1 MAQEHVYLVDDN
13 SEIRFHL
20 KGLLV
25 QKGYS
30 VHDFDGAQAFID
42 KLEELI
48 RPCVLVVDMRMPKLS
63 GLDLQH
69 QLKLR
74 NIFLPVIF
82 ISGES
87 HHQEIIDA
95 MKSGA
100 IEFLWK
106 PFQSE
111 HLIAAISRGLAL
123 DIANTNIQKRKAKL
137 QKLQAELSPR
147 ENEIFLLILKGLGNK
162 EIGERLGI
170 FSDTAKKHRAHVLE
184 KMQADN
190 LHALLRLW
198 DGIDPAETRPSIQN
212 FIPTPD

>member
-1 MAQEHVYLVDDN
+1 MAKEHVYLVDDN

-25 QKGYS
+25 QKGFN
-30 VHDFDGAQAFID
+30 VHDFDGAQPFLEGLE
-42 KLEELI
+42 KLI
-48 RPCVLVVDMRMPKLS
+48 HPCVLVVDMRMPNLS

-74 NIFLPVIF
+74 NIFIPTIF

-111 HLIAAISRGLAL
+111 HLIAAIDRGLAL
-123 DIANTNIQKRKAKL
+123 DVQHTHIQERKSKL
-137 QKLQAELSPR
+137 YALQSNLTR
-147 ENEIFLLILKGLGNK
+147 QENKIFQLMLKGLGNK
-162 EIGERLGI
+162 DIGKKLGI
-170 FSDTAKKHRAHVLE
+170 FSDTVKKHRTQVLN
-184 KMQADN
+184 KMQVN
-190 LHALLRLW
+190 KLHELLILW
-198 DGIDPAETRPSIQN
+198 DGIEPQV
-212 FIPTPD
+212 

>member
-20 KGLLV
+20 KGLLI
-25 QKGYS
+25 QKGYK
-30 VHDFDGAQAFID
+30 VQDFDGAQSFID
-42 KLEELI
+42 GVEKLVH
-48 RPCVLVVDMRMPKLS
+48 PCVLVVDMRMPKLS

-74 NIFLPVIF
+74 NVFIPTIF

-87 HHQEIIDA
+87 QHQEIIDA

-111 HLIAAISRGLAL
+111 HLIAAIDRGLAL
-123 DIANTNIQKRKAKL
+123 DLENTNIQNRKTKL
-137 QKLQAELSPR
+137 QTLQADLSSR
-147 ENEIFLLILKGLGNK
+147 ENEIFLLIHKGLGNK
-162 EIGERLGI
+162 EIGLKLGI
-170 FSDTAKKHRAHVLE
+170 FSDTVKKHRAHIFE
-184 KMQADN
+184 KMRVTT
-190 LHALLRLW
+190 LHELLQLW
-198 DGIDPAETRPSIQN
+198 EGVDPSEFQK
-212 FIPTPD
+212 

>member
-1 MAQEHVYLVDDN
+1 MVQEQVYLVDDN

-30 VHDFDGAQAFID
+30 VHDFDGAQLFLEGLE
-42 KLEELI
+42 KLI
-48 RPCVLVVDMRMPKLS
+48 HPCVLVVDMRMPNLS

-74 NIFLPVIF
+74 NIFIPTIF

-111 HLIAAISRGLAL
+111 HLIAAIDRGLAL
-123 DIANTNIQKRKAKL
+123 DVQHTHIQERKSKL
-137 QKLQAELSPR
+137 YALQSNLTR
-147 ENEIFLLILKGLGNK
+147 QENKIFQLMLKGLGNK
-162 EIGERLGI
+162 DIGKKLGI
-170 FSDTAKKHRAHVLE
+170 FSDTVKKHRTQVLN
-184 KMQADN
+184 KMQVNN
-190 LHALLRLW
+190 LHELLTLW
-198 DGIDPAETRPSIQN
+198 DGVEPQ
-212 FIPTPD
+212 F

>member
-1 MAQEHVYLVDDN
+1 MAKEHVYLVDDN

-25 QKGYS
+25 QKGFN
-30 VHDFDGAQAFID
+30 VHDFDGAQPFLEGLE
-42 KLEELI
+42 KLI
-48 RPCVLVVDMRMPKLS
+48 HPCVLVVDMRMPNLS

-74 NIFLPVIF
+74 NIFIPTIF

-111 HLIAAISRGLAL
+111 HLIAAIDRGLAL
-123 DIANTNIQKRKAKL
+123 DVQHTHIQERKSKL
-137 QKLQAELSPR
+137 YALQSNLTR
-147 ENEIFLLILKGLGNK
+147 QENKIFQLMLKGLGNK
-162 EIGERLGI
+162 DIGKKLGI
-170 FSDTAKKHRAHVLE
+170 FSDTVKKHRTQVLN
-184 KMQADN
+184 KMQVNN
-190 LHALLRLW
+190 LHELLTLW
-198 DGIDPAETRPSIQN
+198 DGVEPQ
-212 FIPTPD
+212 F